1 MHFFIS
7 ILYSPERNENHSN
20 YGHDEDEQE
29 LAHKHSI
36 KNRLHMRPVEPPTPS
51 KNLFSP
57 SLRDVEIDG
66 NKRESGQGLHTHE
79 EEEVADSSGD
89 FDLDHSDYSSE
100 VAEEEVKRQPSA
112 DTSEDMEEEEDE
124 DVFNPYHF
132 IAHLPDYH
140 LVAEKNK
147 LCLPPANHNNL
158 TLVLDLDETLVH
170 CTVEPIQKPDL
181 IFPVE

>member
-1 MHFFIS
+1 MGNDINCR
-7 ILYSPERNENHSN
+7 PERNENYSN
-20 YGHDEDEQE
+20 YDHEQQEDQE

-36 KNRLHMRPVEPPTPS
+36 KNRTHMRPVEPPTPS

-57 SLRDVEIDG
+57 SLRDVDNNE

-79 EEEVADSSGD
+79 EEEAADSSGD

-100 VAEEEVKRQPSA
+100 VPEEEVKRQ
-112 DTSEDMEEEEDE
+112 DTSQEMEEEEDE

-140 LVAEKNK
+140 IVADKKK
-147 LCLPPANHNNL
+147 LCLPPANHTNL

-170 CTVEPIQKPDL
+170 CTVEPIAKPDL